1 MYLDYWG
8 LREPPFLNVP
18 SHEVFFESPQH
29 QEAIN
34 RLLYV
39 VNYRK
44 GVAMLTGEVG
54 CGKTTVVRNLS
65 SYLPSGRFEVRMLSN
80 PAVSAVDM
88 IRGIL
93 IQFGIPVKST
103 SKSVLL
109 EELRKKLESYAV
121 RNGGAVLVV
130 DEAHV
135 INSRSTLDELRML
148 LNLQAGNRFLLTLII
163 VGQPLL
169 LKKVEVL
176 QALKERISMKYHL
189 PPLDQENMHKYM
201 QYRLVQ
207 AGCEREIFSGES
219 IPLIFEYSN
228 GIPLRINNLCDRCF
242 LIGMMNK
249 KQSVDAETVKQAVAD
264 LG

>member
-1 MYLDYWG
+1 MYIDYWG
-8 LREPPFLNVP
+8 FREPPFVNVP

-39 VNYRK
+39 INHRK

-54 CGKTTVVRNLS
+54 CGKTTVVRNVT
-65 SYLPSGRFEVRMLSN
+65 SYLPPGRFEVRMLSN
-80 PAVSAVDM
+80 PALSAVDL

-93 IQFGIPVKST
+93 IQFGVPAKST
-103 SKSVLL
+103 SKALLL
-109 EELRKKLESYAV
+109 EELRKKLESYAA
-121 RNGGAVLVV
+121 RNGGAVLVI

-148 LNLQAGNRFLLTLII
+148 LNLQADNRFLLTLVM

-169 LKKVEVL
+169 LKKIEVL

-189 PPLDQENMHKYM
+189 PPLNQEQMTRYI
-201 QYRLVQ
+201 QYRLNH
-207 AGCEREIFSGES
+207 AGSEKEIFAEES
-219 IPLIFEYSN
+219 WPLIFQYSS

-242 LIGMMNK
+242 LMGMMHK
-249 KQSVDAETVKQAVAD
+249 KKSVDAEIVKQAVAD
-264 LG
+264 LE

>member
-1 MYLDYWG
+1 MYLDYWE

-18 SHEVFFESPQH
+18 SHEIFFESPQH

-39 VNYRK
+39 INHRK

-54 CGKTTVVRNLS
+54 CGKTTVIRNLS
-65 SYLPSGRFEVRMLSN
+65 SYLPSGRFEIRMLSN
-80 PAVSAVDM
+80 PAVSAVDL

-109 EELRKKLESYAV
+109 EELRRKLETYAAH
-121 RNGGAVLVV
+121 NGGAVLVV

-135 INSRSTLDELRML
+135 INSKSTLDELRML
-148 LNLQAGNRFLLTLII
+148 LNLQADNRFLLTLIM

-169 LKKVEVL
+169 LKKVEIL

-189 PPLDQENMHKYM
+189 PPLNEEDTNQYI
-201 QYRLVQ
+201 QYRLKQ
-207 AGCEREIFSGES
+207 AGSERAIFSGES
-219 IPLIFEYSN
+219 IPLVYEYSH
-228 GIPLRINNLCDRCF
+228 GVPLRINNLCDRCF

-264 LG
+264 LE